1 MAFVL
6 IYFFNLTELVHF
18 LTEEIC
24 ISIST
29 DYFRQSSSEK
39 QGQVYDLH
47 IHHTFVDILPV
58 RLDPPDVNRRS
69 FAANYTNFRSD
80 PIRISLRG
88 FNLPR
93 RRLRSIPLMT
103 DRLTGWLINQ
113 PTAVNAMEEDY
124 WCKSHLVDTGKPQ
137 NHHLPHG
144 RSVSQFSVV
153 IRGK

>member
-1 MAFVL
+1 MKFVHQFL
-6 IYFFNLTELVHF
+6 QIISVNHHQGNKVKLTIY
-18 LTEEIC
+18 
-24 ISIST
+24 IST
-29 DYFRQSSSEK
+29 THSSIFL
-39 QGQVYDLH
+39 QYVWTHQ
-47 IHHTFVDILPV
+47 
-58 RLDPPDVNRRS
+58 PPDVNRRS

-103 DRLTGWLINQ
+103 DRLTGWLISQ
-113 PTAVNAMEEDY
+113 PAAVNAMEEDY